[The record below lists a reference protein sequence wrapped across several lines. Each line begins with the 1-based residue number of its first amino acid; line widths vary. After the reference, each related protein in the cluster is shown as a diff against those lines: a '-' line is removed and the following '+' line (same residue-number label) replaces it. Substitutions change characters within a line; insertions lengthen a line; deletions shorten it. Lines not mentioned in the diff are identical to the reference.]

1 MGMTRAMYIWLGI
14 QLVWQE
20 VMDRRTLLWPPHP
33 PLTPMG
39 FLTEKKNEGMHSHE
53 GQTASRPSHPPLTRT
68 RFLTE
73 EKTKG
78 VHPREGKPH
87 DTRAHRANNEE
98 HTETLSPPSH
108 CLRCAATSWQ
118 TLGRGEE
125 SRGKGNKGAQPG
137 GHQGAPQWGADRSVH
152 MVKAP
157 RGTLIQAIVTRS
169 GATVDKF
176 IKDILDEVC
185 IEVNTHQRFIVR
197 LDV

>member
-87 DTRAHRANNEE
+87 DTRAHRANKEE

-125 SRGKGNKGAQPG
+125 SRGKGNKGAQPN
-137 GHQGAPQWGADRSVH
+137 GHQGAPQWGADQVGVPPPSSAMASLRRH
-152 MVKAP
+152 H
-157 RGTLIQAIVTRS
+157 
-169 GATVDKF
+169 GATLASSKGH
-176 IKDILDEVC
+176 ILLFKASGKGPLLGRNC
-185 IEVNTHQRFIVR
+185 HN
-197 LDV
+197 